1 MAAPRKIDWERIE
14 PDWRIGIKS
23 VLQIAADYEAATG
36 QKVSHTAINK
46 HFKQLKVPRDLSA
59 KVQAKAKAMVSAA
72 MVSGKVSTETTVS
85 DAKLINE
92 GAEVVANVLLS
103 QRTDI
108 QRNRKLAM
116 SLLGELEQT
125 TTNLDLF
132 EQLGELLHAPDEK
145 GQDKRNE
152 IYSKVISMASRI
164 DGVKKLAET
173 LKVLIG
179 LERQAF
185 GLKDDADGDKPTD
198 GIRKLLKEIDGS
210 TASLLPDA

>member
-1 MAAPRKIDWERIE
+1 MSKAIDWEAIE
-14 PDWRIGIKS
+14 CAYRAGILSLRQIG
-23 VLQIAADYEAATG
+23 
-36 QKVSHTAINK
+36 TAHDVTEGAIRK
-46 HFKQLKVPRDLSA
+46 RAKRDGWTRDLSEKIA
-59 KVQAKAKAMVSAA
+59 AKAEDLVRK
-72 MVSGKVSTETTVS
+72 
-85 DAKLINE
+85 DAVRTSVRSELPNE
-92 GAEVVANVLLS
+92 REVVEANALM
-103 QRTDI
+103 QADI
-108 QRNRKLAM
+108 IRAHRKDITRSRSLAM

-132 EQLGELLHAPDEK
+132 EQLGEILYAPDK
-145 GQDKRNE
+145 NGQDKRNE
-152 IYSKVISMASRI
+152 IYNKVISMASRI

-210 TASLLPDA
+210 TASLLPE